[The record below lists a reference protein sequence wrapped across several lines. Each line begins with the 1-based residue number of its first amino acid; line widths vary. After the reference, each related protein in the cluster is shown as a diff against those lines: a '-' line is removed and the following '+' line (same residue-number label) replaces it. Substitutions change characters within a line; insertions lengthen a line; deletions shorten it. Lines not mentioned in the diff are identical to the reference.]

1 MITELPHGFEWATRE
16 YYATGIRATRIKNAP
31 VQASPEWYIENVLPI
46 MKRLAVAPLVDI
58 CVLNVPILCDWY
70 FLVTSYIS
78 ELQCVWADICHGL
91 KSFCLNAPGQLG
103 RYSFA
108 DEWVNYLWCLSPLK
122 WAPSI
127 HPSIWS
133 LCTVI
138 MTISHVKS
146 MLMVEKASGSGCSY
160 GIVAIAPFSHRLAFN
175 HLPTEIQR
183 LRCRVNFEALKFVP
197 AIHQLGDTLIQ
208 RLQETSQL
216 QDDKYALETAK
227 YLALHLRFDKVR
239 VYPRCD
245 HCLSMTGFGLC
256 IEPITKDCL
265 CL

>member
-1 MITELPHGFEWATRE
+1 
-16 YYATGIRATRIKNAP
+16 
-31 VQASPEWYIENVLPI
+31 
-46 MKRLAVAPLVDI
+46 
-58 CVLNVPILCDWY
+58 
-70 FLVTSYIS
+70 
-78 ELQCVWADICHGL
+78 
-91 KSFCLNAPGQLG
+91 
-103 RYSFA
+103 
-108 DEWVNYLWCLSPLK
+108 
-122 WAPSI
+122 
-127 HPSIWS
+127 
-133 LCTVI
+133 
-138 MTISHVKS
+138 MTILHVKS

-197 AIHQLGDTLIQ
+197 AIRQLGDTLIQ

-227 YLALHLRFDKVR
+227 YLTLHLRFDKVR
-239 VYPRCD
+239 VYPWCD